1 MYQAIEAIS
10 KSGMIQLLEPVQ
22 FEENEQLVVLRIS
35 KRTAHSET
43 PISAPSKDW
52 RKFVGILKSSPIFGD
67 APEAIQQEMRN
78 DWD

>member
-22 FEENEQLVVLRIS
+22 FE
-35 KRTAHSET
+35 
-43 PISAPSKDW
+43 DW

-67 APEAIQQEMRN
+67 DPEAIQQEMPN